1 MRRDDLTM
9 QPTLLRA
16 RYGVILLLCA
26 LLGCGERQHGAPSAA
41 NVLERLEHRPFQ
53 GRPFDQMPFRPYG
66 SQLTIA
72 PTVAQ
77 GEGQTRRG
85 DESDESS
92 PRLARRASLNL
103 ALGRVDAAIRQFEEL
118 LAGAPTEARYHN
130 DLAVAYLERGTRE
143 GHPFDLLAA
152 LRHSRRA
159 SLLAP
164 DSPAAWFNLALALAT
179 FSLREQETAAWQRS
193 LYLDD
198 SSEWAEE
205 ARHQLRRTTQP
216 TLPDHWGKWRER
228 LLKGRG
234 LLSEEFAALVATYPN
249 QLRELV
255 LEELLPGITD
265 GRSTADAA
273 GMVTELAREMVVQRG
288 DRMLADSLDVL
299 LARGPSDPH
308 LLQAH
313 RDFSQGLARYHR
325 QEWLAARQLLD
336 EAAAVLRRA
345 RSPLADEASLYA
357 AICLYHLDVAAS
369 RQPLEQILAGLD
381 SERYPS
387 LAGRLHWM
395 LGTVAMGL
403 GQHEQAISHLVAMRE
418 PLRRGGGEDQAAMA
432 ETLLAENYD
441 LRGEVERGW
450 THRLQGLGLQ
460 LARGT
465 PRRRYSVLLEAAQAL
480 TRRGQADL
488 ALVFLQEARFSAMRW
503 GEPLAIVEILSY
515 RVRALAA
522 LGDSEGARQAADQA
536 LEIIAETPGG
546 EIQQRLRGQALV
558 SRGLAHLAVAPAQAL
573 ADLRLGERLEA
584 ATRWRNDRTLIG
596 VATARAQL
604 ALDDEA
610 AARKSLRRVVQEYEE
625 MRAEAIET
633 SSRIAIFSHA
643 MEAADLLIEL
653 AMHDDSPPW
662 EVALSWSERS
672 RGRSISDAWARRGP
686 VLDPRKGSFV
696 TDLLARVPP
705 DRVVVEFAVLPR
717 QTVVWVMERNRL
729 RSVLLPISREQLTRD
744 VEQFLS
750 ALKGDSAST
759 RELGELLYE
768 QLIRPLRLPL
778 SEEGRVILVLDGVL
792 ERLPFAALFDRER
805 KRFLIEET
813 VLTVLPT
820 ARLLPLLT
828 SVRRQHAMGHGGR
841 PLIVGAP
848 DLAGTGNASLPELP
862 GADAEA
868 RSIASLYPTGILL
881 RGSAA
886 TREAFLGALPTAGV
900 VHFAGH
906 VLALEESLDAGL
918 LPLATGAGAR
928 HEVTAAE
935 IRALRLDGTD
945 LVVLAA
951 CRSLAGYQ
959 AGREGDL
966 SVAGAFLAA
975 GVPSVV
981 AALWDVDDRT
991 SPRVMLHFHRL
1002 VASGTDPPAALRQAM
1017 IESLRSS
1024 EDHLRS
1030 PGSWAAFA
1038 ILGS

>member
-1 MRRDDLTM
+1 MF
-9 QPTLLRA
+9 
-16 RYGVILLLCA
+16 CA
-26 LLGCGERQHGAPSAA
+26 LVACGERQDVAPSAA
-41 NVLERLEHRPFQ
+41 NVLERSKHRPFQ
-53 GRPFDQMPFRPYG
+53 GRLFGQIPFRPYG
-66 SQLTIA
+66 SQPMIA
-72 PTVAQ
+72 PAMVQ
-77 GEGQTRRG
+77 GEGWTRRES
-85 DESDESS
+85 ESDESS
-92 PRLARRASLNL
+92 PRLARHASLNL
-103 ALGRVDAAIRQFEEL
+103 ALGRVDAAIRQFEKL
-118 LAGAPTEARYHN
+118 LAGAPAEARYHN
-130 DLAVAYLERGTRE
+130 DLAVAYLERGTRK
-143 GHPFDLLAA
+143 GRPFDLLAA

-164 DSPAAWFNLALALAT
+164 DSPAAWFNLALALAA
-179 FSLREQETAAWQRS
+179 FSLGEQETAAWQRS
-193 LYLDD
+193 LDLDG
-198 SSEWAEE
+198 SSHWAEE
-205 ARHQLRRTTQP
+205 ARHQLLRITQP
-216 TLPDHWGKWRER
+216 TLPDRWGEWRER

-234 LLSEEFAALVATYPN
+234 LSGKEVAALVATYPN

-255 LEELLPGITD
+255 LEELLPRIAEARG
-265 GRSTADAA
+265 TADTA
-273 GMVTELAREMVVQRG
+273 GTMTELAREMVVQRG
-288 DRMLADSLDVL
+288 DRMLADSHDVL
-299 LARGPSDPH
+299 LARGSSDPQ

-313 RDFSQGLARYHR
+313 RNLSRGLTRYNH
-325 QEWLAARQLLD
+325 QEWLAARQLLE
-336 EAAAVLRRA
+336 EAATVLRRA

-381 SERYPS
+381 GERYPS
-387 LAGRLHWM
+387 LVGRLHWM

-403 GQHEQAISHLVAMRE
+403 GQHEQAISHLIAIRE

-450 THRLQGLGLQ
+450 AHRLLGLGPQ

-480 TRRGQADL
+480 MRRSQADL
-488 ALVFLQEARFSAMRW
+488 ALVFLQEAHFSATRW
-503 GEPLAIVEILSY
+503 GEPLAIAELLSY
-515 RVRALAA
+515 RARALAD
-522 LGDSEGARQAADQA
+522 LGDVQGARQAADRA
-536 LEIIAETPGG
+536 LAIVAEPGG
-546 EIQQRLRGQALV
+546 KVQKRIRGQALV
-558 SRGLAHLAVAPAQAL
+558 SRGLAHLAGAPAQAL
-573 ADLRLGERLEA
+573 IDLGLGERLEA

-604 ALDDEA
+604 ALANAVE
-610 AARKSLRRVVQEYEE
+610 ARKNLRRVVQEYEE
-625 MRAEAIET
+625 MRSQAIET
-633 SSRIAIFSHA
+633 PSRIAIFSHA
-643 MEAADLLIEL
+643 MEAADLLMEL
-653 AMHDDSPPW
+653 AVHDEPPPW
-662 EVALSWSERS
+662 AEALSWSERS

-686 VLDPRKGSFV
+686 VLDPRSGSFV
-696 TDLLARVPP
+696 PDLLARLPL

-717 QTVVWVMERNRL
+717 QTVAWVMERNRL

-744 VEQFLS
+744 VEKFRS

-759 RELGELLYE
+759 RELGKLLYE

-778 SEEGRVILVLDGVL
+778 NEEGRMIVVPDGVL
-792 ERLPFAALFDRER
+792 ERLPFAALFNGER

-813 VLTVLPT
+813 VLTLLPT

-828 SVRRQHAMGHGGR
+828 SGQQQYTLSHSRR
-841 PLIVGAP
+841 PLVVGAP

-886 TREAFLGALPTAGV
+886 TREAFLGALATADM

-918 LPLATGAGAR
+918 LPLASSAGSR

-935 IRALRLDGTD
+935 IRALRLDGID

-959 AGREGDL
+959 PGREGAL

-991 SPRVMLHFHRL
+991 SPLVMLRFHQL
-1002 VASGTDPPAALRQAM
+1002 VASGADPPAALRRAM
-1017 IESLRSS
+1017 IESLQSS
-1024 EDHLRS
+1024 EDRLRS
-1030 PGSWAAFA
+1030 PASWAAFA